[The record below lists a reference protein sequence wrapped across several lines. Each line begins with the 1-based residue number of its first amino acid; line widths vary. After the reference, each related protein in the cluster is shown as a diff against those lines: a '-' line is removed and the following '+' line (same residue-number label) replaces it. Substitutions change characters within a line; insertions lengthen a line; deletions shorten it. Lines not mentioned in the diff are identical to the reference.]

1 MRHNRKYRP
10 SAFRTYEEWAIRAR
24 ERRTAVTVSEFRVSV
39 IKDRLTL
46 WFYCVKRAARRHR
59 IVGEPRKSPCFARMW
74 AFVRRSIAV
83 RRNDGL
89 RGG

>member
-24 ERRTAVTVSEFRVSV
+24 ERRTAVTVSEFRAPV

-46 WFYCVKRAARRHR
+46 WFYCVKQAARRHE
-59 IVGEPRKSPCFARMW
+59 IGGEPRKTKSPAGMR
-74 AFVRRSIAV
+74 ASVRRGIAIC
-83 RRNDGL
+83 
-89 RGG
+89 